1 MATDPGMLQSWYADW
16 TKDNG
21 TPATTPA
28 TSGTPSPAPAG
39 GGMLATTAAPAPFT
53 PAQATTTEWKPD
65 KNSTAVGQF
74 NKITKAGSP
83 LIDQAT
89 TAAKQQSA
97 SRGLL
102 NSTLGITAG
111 LDAGYR
117 AALPLAQQDAAT
129 FANAGNFNA
138 GAANTTSQF
147 NASAVNQAGMQRE
160 GFAQQ
165 DKLQAGDFAQQN
177 KTQAADLA
185 SRYDLAQMD
194 VQSRAALQE
203 ADAANQMKLQ
213 QANAALQTGLQ
224 ATDNAVKQSMQQ
236 YDAALKQAMQG
247 LDNENRLQIATLD
260 ADNRMELAKVE
271 AKYKNE
277 LQANQ
282 SMAASYQSMV
292 DGMTRIMVS
301 PDLDAPA
308 KQKAIGNLTSLYNS
322 SLAMQSDISGLEIG
336 SLLAPEELGGTPAP
350 EPGAAPAPAPTPAPA
365 PAPAAGRPGMNFAG
379 NPYDDYQGGA

>member
-1 MATDPGMLQSWYADW
+1 MATDPGMLQSWYADYQ
-16 TKDNG
+16 KDNG
-21 TPATTPA
+21 TA
-28 TSGTPSPAPAG
+28 S
-39 GGMLATTAAPAPFT
+39 TTAAPAAAPAPAPAAGGMLASAGAPQPFT
-53 PAQATTTEWKPD
+53 AAQATATEWKPD
-65 KNSTAVGQF
+65 ENSTVAGQV
-74 NKITKAGSP
+74 NKLTAAGSP

-111 LDAGYR
+111 LDAAYK
-117 AALPLAQQDAAT
+117 AALPIAQQDANTYAS
-129 FANAGNFNA
+129 AGQFNA
-138 GAANTTSQF
+138 NAANTTSQF
-147 NASAVNQAGMQRE
+147 NAGATNEVGMQRE

-165 DKLQAGDFAQQN
+165 EWLQNADFAQQS

-194 VQSRAALQE
+194 VQSRMALQQ

-236 YDAALKQAMQG
+236 YDAALKQSMQG
-247 LDNENRLQIATLD
+247 LDNQNKLESATLD
-260 ADNRMELAKVE
+260 ADNRVALAGIE

-301 PDLDAPA
+301 PDMDKEA
-308 KQKAIGNLTSLYNS
+308 KQKAIGNLTTLYNN
-322 SLAMQSDISGLEIG
+322 SLKMQSDVSGLELG
-336 SLLAPEELGGTPAP
+336 TLLSPDQVGGPP
-350 EPGAAPAPAPTPAPA
+350 APAPAPTPAPA
-365 PAPAAGRPGMNFAG
+365 PPLF
-379 NPYDDYQGGA
+379 DYWYSSEGGA